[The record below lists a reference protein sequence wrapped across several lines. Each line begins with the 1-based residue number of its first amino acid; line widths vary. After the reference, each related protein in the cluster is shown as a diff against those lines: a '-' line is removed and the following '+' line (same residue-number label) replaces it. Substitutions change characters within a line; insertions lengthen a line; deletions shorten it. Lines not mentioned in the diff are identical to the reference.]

1 MKVDE
6 QSKTIRLSRRNLE
19 TGLRK
24 LDGYPADS
32 ACTLLGGDGALGWT
46 LIFEDNDEHYA
57 DRPAGA
63 MVADTEVHI
72 SKPDRGVLPATTL
85 GLVVTRE
92 P

>member
-6 QSKTIRLSRRNLE
+6 TTKTIRLSRRNLE

-24 LDGYPADS
+24 LDGFPADS

-46 LIFEDNDEHYA
+46 LIFEDNDEHYT
-57 DRPAGA
+57 DRAAGM

-72 SKPDRGVLPATTL
+72 SKPERGVLPGPQL
-85 GLVVTRE
+85 TRVE